1 MRNVLTAFLAFML
14 STFLAGMAAVVV
26 AEQLQAGEEFILV
39 FVAIAPLGL
48 IVMLPMFIASYRP
61 EPRGAVS
68 RVARWLFTLFVVC
81 LVMLFGY
88 AFYVAQARIDYVE
101 DLPILA
107 SIAIPA
113 VVILAVQW
121 LLFRWRARAAPPPP
135 MRFGRS
141 GSGA

>member
-1 MRNVLTAFLAFML
+1 MRNVLTAVLAFML

-39 FVAIAPLGL
+39 FLAIAPLGL
-48 IVMLPMFIASYRP
+48 IVVLPMFIASFRP

-68 RVARWLFTLFVVC
+68 RVARWLVVLFAACFVA
-81 LVMLFGY
+81 LFGY
-88 AFYVAQARIDYVE
+88 AFYVAQARVDYVE

-107 SIAIPA
+107 SIAVPA
-113 VVILAVQW
+113 AIILAVQW
-121 LLFRWRARAAPPPP
+121 ILFRWRARPAALPP

-141 GSGA
+141 GSSA